1 VFYLRHIGRREAVM
15 ALLTSLVSR
24 PTSARDIAGNSPALL
39 IAVPE
44 FVGVSAD
51 EREKGRDLALVIASD
66 LRDSGGFMLLDPS
79 RYAGIVVDPDTVPKF
94 GDWRALSADC
104 LVIGRLSLQS
114 DGRVKVEFRL
124 WEVVAG
130 QSLYA
135 AQYFV
140 AKDEWHRVP
149 HIIAA
154 SIFKQLTGQAGRFDE
169 EKK

>member
-1 VFYLRHIGRREAVM
+1 M
-15 ALLTSLVSR
+15 ALLASIISR
-24 PTSARDIAGNSPALL
+24 PTSARDIASNEPARL
-39 IAVPE
+39 IAVPG

-51 EREKGRDLALVIASD
+51 ELEKGRDLALVIASD
-66 LRDSGGFMLLDPS
+66 LRDSGRFTLLDPS
-79 RYAGIVVDPDTVPKF
+79 KYVGIINTDTVPKLS
-94 GDWRALSADC
+94 DWRALNADC
-104 LVIGRLSLQS
+104 LVTGQLSLQS
-114 DGRVKVEFRL
+114 DGRFKVEFRL
-124 WEVVAG
+124 WDVVAG

-149 HIIAA
+149 HMIAA